1 MSAFTRSEI
10 EYLENSLLG
19 RLATVGRDGTPHVA
33 PVGFHYNAELDTID
47 IGGWNL
53 EKSKKFRDVA
63 RTGRAA
69 LVADDL
75 ASTEPWRPRGIEVRG
90 AAEAIEG
97 ARSLL
102 RLHPE
107 RIVAWGL
114 DTGGFGRNSRSV
126 AAATSTRQPEG
137 ETG

>member
-19 RLATVGRDGTPHVA
+19 RLATVGHDGTPHVA
-33 PVGFHYNAELDTID
+33 PVGFRYNAALSTID

-75 ASTEPWRPRGIEVRG
+75 ASTEPWRPRGVEVRG
-90 AAEAIEG
+90 AAETIEG
-97 ARSLL
+97 VQPLI

-107 RIVAWGL
+107 RIVAWGI
-114 DTGGFGRNSRSV
+114 DTGGFSRNSRSV
-126 AAATSTRQPEG
+126 AAIPLRQAKG